1 MRPPKRLL
9 HLVDVVA
16 DAGKR
21 LGVVGNRQKVV
32 EIDAVMGRPGEML
45 GEQRRLVAVDQALE
59 PREMLAVERPG
70 AADRQRHAMQRE
82 RMRAREAR

>member
-1 MRPPKRLL
+1 MRFDDLAQELDLAHGRALEGDIGRGILEQHLPPKRLL
-9 HLVDVVA
+9 HLVDVVG

-45 GEQRRLVAVDQALE
+45 
-59 PREMLAVERPG
+59 
-70 AADRQRHAMQRE
+70 
-82 RMRAREAR
+82 